1 MPTLHGTL
9 PDQPGPTS
17 PCRWCGA
24 PTDLTFAPE
33 GSRVGPVPLHMLGSG
48 AFILAFERMKGGLKI
63 SDRDAGRVARML
75 GDGHAAAASRRSQ
88 ETIAPDA
95 RPAPPER

>member
-24 PTDLTFAPE
+24 PTDLSFAPE
-33 GSRVGPVPLHMLGSG
+33 GTNIGPVPLHMLCAGD
-48 AFILAFERMKGGLKI
+48 FILTVERLGRGLQIKPRQQRNL
-63 SDRDAGRVARML
+63 DRVNRLAL
-75 GDGHAAAASRRSQ
+75 TDGHAATSGSAIANVRSPLHDLQ
-88 ETIAPDA
+88 
-95 RPAPPER
+95 